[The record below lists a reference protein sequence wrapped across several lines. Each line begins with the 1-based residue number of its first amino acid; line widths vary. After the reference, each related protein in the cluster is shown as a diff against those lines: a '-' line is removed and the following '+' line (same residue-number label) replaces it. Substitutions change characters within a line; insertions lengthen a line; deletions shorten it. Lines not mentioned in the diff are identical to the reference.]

1 MRRTIAVKRAELLR
15 EWMFAKFAN
24 DEHYYYSTLMMGIP
38 DGDSLSTVLEDLQ
51 DGFYDHDID
60 KTINVYLRAKKA
72 YSEHG
77 YYYNGNVYHN
87 GLDCLDA
94 AGYELPEKIT
104 KTGKYSMPE
113 LKWYTDRD

>member
-1 MRRTIAVKRAELLR
+1 MRKTIAVKRAELLR

-24 DEHYYYSTLMMGIP
+24 DECYYDYTLMMGIP
-38 DGDSLSTVLEDLQ
+38 DGDSLSMVLEDLQ
-51 DGFYDHDID
+51 DGFYDDYID
-60 KTINVYLRAKKA
+60 EIIGVYLRARKMYGEA
-72 YSEHG
+72 G

-113 LKWYTDRD
+113 LE

>member
-24 DEHYYYSTLMMGIP
+24 DENYYHSTLMMGIP
-38 DGDSLSTVLEDLQ
+38 DGDSLSAVLEDLQ

-60 KTINVYLRAKKA
+60 ETIGVYLRAKKT
-72 YSEHG
+72 YGEHG

-104 KTGKYSMPE
+104 KTEKYSIPE
-113 LKWYTDRD
+113 LE